1 MWDRH
6 VAVVYNAYT
15 EEIEVPPEDRGSA
28 SDLRL
33 QVRNIARHL
42 RRLGHTVT
50 ILPLADDLF
59 AFQRRLRRIDPDV
72 VFNLYDDVV
81 HGALYDMRLAALL
94 RMMGYPM
101 TGCPAL
107 ALGLTRYKFMAAS
120 VLAGAGVPIAPY
132 SNQQC

>member
-1 MWDRH
+1 MRKRH
-6 VAVVYNAYT
+6 IAVVYNAYT
-15 EEIEVPPEDRGSA
+15 EEVPDSPEDRGST

-33 QVRNIARHL
+33 QVRDVSRHL

-50 ILPLADDLF
+50 IAPLADDLF
-59 AFQRRLRRIDPDV
+59 AFQRRLRRINPDV

-81 HGALYDMRLAALL
+81 HGALYGMRLAALL

-107 ALGLTRYKFMAAS
+107 ALGLTHSKLMAAS
-120 VLAGAGVPIAPY
+120 VVAGAGLP
-132 SNQQC
+132 S